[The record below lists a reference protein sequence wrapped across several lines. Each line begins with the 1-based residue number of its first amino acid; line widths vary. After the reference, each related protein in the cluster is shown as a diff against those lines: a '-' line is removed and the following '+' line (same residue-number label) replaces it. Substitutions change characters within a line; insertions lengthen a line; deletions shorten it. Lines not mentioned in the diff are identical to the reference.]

1 MDRNTQSF
9 LSDVNLSRF
18 DDEYARTP
26 SHGAE
31 AQTGYEEIPDGFYDA
46 SVEDVQIGRTANT
59 GNPMIVWKLR
69 IRGPECEGRALTK
82 VRVVTDKTLGF
93 VKQDLERL
101 GLHLDR
107 LSDLPA
113 RAEEMID
120 RPVRIF
126 KRANPERRWTDV
138 FFVAPRKGP
147 GSEGRQEGGWSTGT
161 DDDLPF

>member
-1 MDRNTQSF
+1 MDRNTHSY
-9 LSDVNLSRF
+9 LSDADLSRF
-18 DDEYARTP
+18 DDEYARASTQR
-26 SHGAE
+26 AE
-31 AQTGYEEIPDGFYDA
+31 AQTGYEEVPDGFYDA
-46 SVEDVQIGRTANT
+46 SVEDVQIGQTATT

-69 IRGPECEGRALTK
+69 IRGPECEGRAVTK
-82 VRVVTDKTLGF
+82 VRVVTEKTLGF

-138 FFVAPRKGP
+138 FFVSSRKGP
-147 GSEGRQEGGWSTGT
+147 ESEGRQEGAWSTGT